1 MGAVVAVL
9 SGKGG
14 TGKSTAA
21 AALACG
27 LGELGRSVLCVDADA
42 ELRNLDL
49 CLGLSDEAL
58 LDYGDVLAGRCS
70 PEKAMVSPA
79 AFPLVK
85 LLPAP
90 QAPVEGFSQSSSTKR
105 MSCSDESIPRL
116 SRLWM

>member
-1 MGAVVAVL
+1 MGTVIAIL

-27 LGELGRSVLCVDADA
+27 LSELGRSVVCVDADA

-70 PEKAMVSPA
+70 LDKALAAPA
-79 AFPLVK
+79 GFPSLR

-90 QAPVEGFSQSSSTKR
+90 QEPAEEGLADLCAQLRERFDY
-105 MSCSDESIPRL
+105 CIL
-116 SRLWM
+116 GA